1 MQDSATLGVVI
12 AFTAGILSF
21 LSPCVLP
28 LVPSYV
34 TFVTG
39 LSLEDL
45 SRARRVALVHS
56 LLFVC
61 GFTAIFVALGA
72 GATALGVL
80 LAAYREWISRIG
92 GVLLVVF
99 GLIGVAWGTVI
110 PALVTNLLVVPLY
123 TLRVLEMRPRDYLV
137 NGYVRPMLCAL
148 PVAVMA
154 YGFSTAG
161 EVSWSRFAA
170 EAAAMCGVV
179 AIMSYFLCLYAE
191 QRAAVEEVVAR
202 LVDAQDDLVLAFGP
216 RVQVLALGQSGLEPG
231 GDQRRHD
238 HEDDQQHQHDVDHWR
253 HVDVRLN
260 GGRAG

>member
-12 AFTAGILSF
+12 AFTAGVLSF

-80 LAAYREWISRIG
+80 LGAWREWISRAG
-92 GVLLVVF
+92 GILLVIF
-99 GLIGVAWGTVI
+99 GLILLEVI
-110 PALVTNLLVVPLY
+110 RVPALARDRRIYFANKPIGYLGSVLV
-123 TLRVLEMRPRDYLV
+123 
-137 NGYVRPMLCAL
+137 G
-148 PVAVMA
+148 
-154 YGFSTAG
+154 
-161 EVSWSRFAA
+161 
-170 EAAAMCGVV
+170 
-179 AIMSYFLCLYAE
+179 I
-191 QRAAVEEVVAR
+191 
-202 LVDAQDDLVLAFGP
+202 AFGAGWTP
-216 RVQVLALGQSGLEPG
+216 CIGPVLGGILSLASATASVGRGIGLLLAYSAGLAIPFLLAALAIERFILVFVKMRSALAWVSRISGALLIVVG
-231 GDQRRHD
+231 ILLASGWFTLLAAFLQRLTPAAL
-238 HEDDQQHQHDVDHWR
+238 QG
-253 HVDVRLN
+253 RL
-260 GGRAG
+260 

>member
-1 MQDSATLGVVI
+1 MEGSSSFGIVI

-80 LAAYREWISRIG
+80 LAAYREWIGRGG
-92 GVLLVVF
+92 GVLLIVF
-99 GLIGVAWGTVI
+99 VPVLLEAVRV
-110 PALVTNLLVVPLY
+110 PALA
-123 TLRVLEMRPRDYLV
+123 RDRRIYLADKPV
-137 NGYVRPMLCAL
+137 GY
-148 PVAVMA
+148 
-154 YGFSTAG
+154 
-161 EVSWSRFAA
+161 
-170 EAAAMCGVV
+170 
-179 AIMSYFLCLYAE
+179 
-191 QRAAVEEVVAR
+191 
-202 LVDAQDDLVLAFGP
+202 
-216 RVQVLALGQSGLEPG
+216 LGS
-231 GDQRRHD
+231 
-238 HEDDQQHQHDVDHWR
+238 V
-253 HVDVRLN
+253 
-260 GGRAG
+260 

>member
-80 LAAYREWISRIG
+80 LAAYREWISRVG
-92 GVLLVVF
+92 GLLLVVF
-99 GLIGVAWGTVI
+99 GLVLLEVI
-110 PALVTNLLVVPLY
+110 RVPALARDRRIYFANKPIGYLGSVLV
-123 TLRVLEMRPRDYLV
+123 
-137 NGYVRPMLCAL
+137 G
-148 PVAVMA
+148 
-154 YGFSTAG
+154 
-161 EVSWSRFAA
+161 
-170 EAAAMCGVV
+170 
-179 AIMSYFLCLYAE
+179 I
-191 QRAAVEEVVAR
+191 
-202 LVDAQDDLVLAFGP
+202 AFGAGWTP
-216 RVQVLALGQSGLEPG
+216 CIGPVLGGILSLASATASVGRGIGLLLAYSAGLAIPFLLASLAIERFILVFVRMRSALAWVSRISGALLIVVG
-231 GDQRRHD
+231 ILLASGWFTMLASFLQRLTPAAL
-238 HEDDQQHQHDVDHWR
+238 QG
-253 HVDVRLN
+253 RL
-260 GGRAG
+260 